1 MNLQLLLAFRRITFH
16 QSKVLSPVDSSV
28 TPFFKG
34 IRRLIRTSY
43 AYVYLIL
50 PLFSWNVFGQE
61 AILMEP
67 VVVTATLL
75 EEPTSRVPDSTTVI
89 TDEEMERKM
98 SVTVE
103 EAIRD
108 VQGVYVRRGGTIGE
122 QTSVRI
128 RGADVTQTLVL
139 IDGVEVNNS
148 WSGCYDWANLLVD
161 NVERVEIV
169 RNAQSALYGSE
180 AMGGVVNIITKKGT
194 GKPRATLSAEGGTF
208 NTYREVGSLA
218 GEWGITNFAASV
230 SRVESD
236 GQFTNDEYKNTTLSA
251 RLGFDV
257 AEKASMTCTSR
268 YIDSGKGLAINPNEF
283 WPYPTPIPFHR
294 DDNRDR
300 ENTFFLNVVD
310 LGYEVSSW
318 WDFIIKGSSVD
329 DEELVED
336 QFTPGVDII
345 PGMVPLM
352 GMRLD
357 TDSERYTFGTQHNFH
372 LLDEMVTITG
382 GFDYQEEEAIFKG
395 VFEPQIPPLPPS
407 RVDKDRINRALYLQN
422 RFDYDGFTFI
432 AGVRYDDDS
441 IFGNKTNPKLSGSYL
456 FDKTHTRLKSIWGTG
471 FRSPT
476 FKELFTPLFGNPLL
490 DPEESTGF
498 EFGLDQRIWENRV
511 LLEAAYFTTR
521 YKNLIQPS
529 LVGVSN
535 IGRARI
541 WGIEA
546 GVFVKPIEGLGLR
559 GNVTYLDTKDGETKE
574 ELPRRPRYVWYLN
587 ANYQWNQRLTFNLD
601 VNIVG
606 SIRSDFDAITPHG
619 RYLLGRNPGYKKV
632 DLAASYALVDTWGP
646 IKGLKLTGRIEN
658 LLDEQYQEAKGFPAP
673 GFHFLIGLRAS
684 L

>member
-1 MNLQLLLAFRRITFH
+1 MDLKLLLAFRRIAFH
-16 QSKVLSPVDSSV
+16 QSKVLSTVDSSA
-28 TPFFKG
+28 TPLFKG
-34 IRRLIRTSY
+34 IRRLIMTSY
-43 AYVYLIL
+43 AYGYLIL
-50 PLFSWNVFGQE
+50 PLFPWNVFGQE

-75 EEPTSRVPDSTTVI
+75 EEPISRVPDSTTVI

-98 SVTVE
+98 AVTVE

-108 VQGVYVRRGGTIGE
+108 VPGVYVRRGGTIGE

-161 NVERVEIV
+161 NVERVEVV

-218 GEWGITNFAASV
+218 GEWGIANFAASV
-230 SRVESD
+230 SRIESE

-251 RLGFDV
+251 RLGFDIG
-257 AEKASMTCTSR
+257 EKALMTWTSR

-300 ENTFFLNVVD
+300 ENTFFLNAVD
-310 LGYEVSSW
+310 LNYNVSSW

-345 PGMVPLM
+345 PGLVPLM

-357 TDSERYTFGTQHNFH
+357 TDSERYTFGTQHNLH

-382 GFDYQEEEAIFKG
+382 GFEYQEEEATFKG

-456 FDKTHTRLKSIWGTG
+456 FGKTHTRLKSIWGTG
-471 FRSPT
+471 FRAPT

-490 DPEESTGF
+490 DPEESTSF
-498 EFGLDQRIWENRV
+498 EFGVDQRIWENRV

-546 GVFVKPIEGLGLR
+546 GVSVKPIEGLGLR
-559 GNVTYLDTKDGETKE
+559 GNVTYLDTKDEETKE

-646 IKGLKLTGRIEN
+646 IKGVKLTGRIEN
-658 LLDEQYQEAKGFPAP
+658 LLNDQYQEAKGFPAP